1 VKSELFDMSFQ
12 GNELCTETH
21 LIMADSSINW
31 QQLVTIP
38 QWLRVFLSDVNPL
51 NVLKN
56 PKAMFNVK
64 PK

>member
-1 VKSELFDMSFQ
+1 
-12 GNELCTETH
+12 
-21 LIMADSSINW
+21 MADSSINW